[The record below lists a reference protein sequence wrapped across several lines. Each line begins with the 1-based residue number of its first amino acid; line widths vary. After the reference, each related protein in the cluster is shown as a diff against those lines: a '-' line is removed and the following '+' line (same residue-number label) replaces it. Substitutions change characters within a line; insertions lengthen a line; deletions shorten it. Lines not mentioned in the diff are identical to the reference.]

1 VNSSPGAIDQGG
13 ASMRRFITRKWFALI
28 LGIIVFS
35 AASRVSAG
43 DPSDEM
49 RATIENV
56 LATLKDP
63 HLKGSQKQEERRTK
77 LKSVVYPRFDFA
89 EMGKR
94 SLGSH
99 WQKRSPQEQ
108 KQFIELF
115 SELVEASYID
125 AIESYNGEKV
135 VVGNER
141 QDNEFAE
148 VSTKILTKKGEEF
161 AVDYRLRQA
170 GRAWKV
176 YDVVLENVSLVN
188 NYRSQFNR
196 VIAKS
201 SYDELLN
208 KMKQKQFDAPG
219 KKLKT

>member
-13 ASMRRFITRKWFALI
+13 ASMRRFITRKWFASI
-28 LGIIVFS
+28 LGIIFFS

-63 HLKGSQKQEERRTK
+63 NLKGAQKQEERRTK

-148 VSTKILTKKGEEF
+148 VSTKK
-161 AVDYRLRQA
+161 
-170 GRAWKV
+170 W
-176 YDVVLENVSLVN
+176 
-188 NYRSQFNR
+188 RSR
-196 VIAKS
+196 
-201 SYDELLN
+201 
-208 KMKQKQFDAPG
+208 
-219 KKLKT
+219 

>member
-1 VNSSPGAIDQGG
+1 
-13 ASMRRFITRKWFALI
+13 MRRFVTRKWVALI
-28 LGIIVFS
+28 LGMIFLS
-35 AASRVSAG
+35 AASRASAG

-63 HLKGSQKQEERRTK
+63 NLKGADKKEERRNK
-77 LKSVVYPRFDFA
+77 LKTAVYPRFDFA

-125 AIESYNGEKV
+125 AIDSYNGEKI
-135 VVGNER
+135 VVGNEK

-170 GRAWKV
+170 DKAWKV

-201 SYDELLN
+201 SYDELLS
-208 KMKQKQFDAPG
+208 KLKQKQFDTPG
-219 KKLKT
+219 RKQKT

>member
-1 VNSSPGAIDQGG
+1 
-13 ASMRRFITRKWFALI
+13 MRRFVTRKWIALI
-28 LGIIVFS
+28 IGILFFS
-35 AASRVSAG
+35 TASRAGAG

-63 HLKGSQKQEERRTK
+63 SLKGAHKQEERRKK
-77 LKSVVYPRFDFA
+77 LKTVVYPRFDFA

-99 WQKRSPQEQ
+99 WQKRSAQEQ

-125 AIESYNGEKV
+125 AIDSYDGEKV

-141 QDNEFAE
+141 QDDGFAE
-148 VSTKILTKKGEEF
+148 VSTKILTKKGEAF
-161 AVDYRLRQA
+161 AVDYRLRQTDS
-170 GRAWKV
+170 AWKV

-208 KMKQKQFDAPG
+208 KMKQKQFDTPG
-219 KKLKT
+219 KKQKT

>member
-1 VNSSPGAIDQGG
+1 VISHSAVDQGG
-13 ASMRRFITRKWFALI
+13 ANMRRFVIGKWFPLI
-28 LGIIVFS
+28 LGAIFLS
-35 AASRVSAG
+35 AASRVIAG

-63 HLKGSQKQEERRTK
+63 NFKGAHKQEERRNK
-77 LKSVVYPRFDFA
+77 LKNVIYPRFDFA

-108 KQFIELF
+108 KKFIELF

-125 AIESYNGEKV
+125 AIDSYNGEKV
-135 VVGNER
+135 IVGNER
-141 QDNEFAE
+141 QDDEFAE
-148 VSTKILTKKGEEF
+148 VRTKILTKKGEEF

-170 GRAWKV
+170 GRGWKV

-201 SYDELLN
+201 SYDGLLN
-208 KMKQKQFDAPG
+208 KLKQKQFDTPG
-219 KKLKT
+219 KKQKT